1 MNLSPCQSYYQAQ
14 WVCYRLSLDEVG
26 AADECLHDFLD
37 GKPGG
42 KHTKGERAA
51 GLMSLD
57 FWWKP
62 ALLQQLKFASRA
74 LAQVLWAM
82 DDIDRSLLDHLA
94 LHNPEVLRWAIRYSK
109 LFTKTDSQVMRH
121 LRQSVA
127 GHEWD
132 AFLNACDCLLEQLE
146 PFDHLI
152 EQAEQHLKTLSLL
165 ELMSYL
171 SILAYP
177 ALESAEQN
185 TQQSWTVYERIIQR
199 KLQRCSERD
208 FQLTEKI
215 LGKSLKRHLSPLLFP
230 GGGSPEKCIAYLES
244 VAVLIAAMSER
255 LDYEAT
261 INSFC
266 FDSDMHYQ
274 MEPGQSVIYS
284 ASTESASRW
293 KQTEEKSLLLWSYW
307 LRRAIDDFVIA
318 GMADVTIGTPENHEA
333 NRLAWIKAVRSRL
346 LLQTL
351 FGCSDKISLAD
362 GAEVDLHQT
371 LLASELSSAFFVKS
385 YLDAYKRHRSQTE
398 STIAALGQMAWEG
411 LLEGENRFPMTWSEL
426 PAKIKRIRGWTVSQA
441 NPKGD
446 AAAAKNILE
455 FWTADLRQLSAQIK
469 ASPLAPLPRLSE
481 QPFYKIG
488 RYSFQF
494 PWIAGQQNNLVSA
507 ANSLRRLGVRR
518 PELRSE
524 TEQVEFS
531 LAQALRQRA
540 FMVVVGYQPP
550 ILDGNDAGEMD
561 LICHLDGVVLL
572 LEVKSGFIRSSR
584 QEVWLHRTNTLRKAA
599 RQLRRKQH
607 VLQSLLN
614 SDQTLRRD
622 LSLSDANAALPIHA
636 WVVDTSI
643 ECDGEL
649 LDGFRVVSREVMEV
663 ALKDQ
668 KHYLQHLD
676 TEEDA
681 EIQTLYPDGFS
692 AQAFVDVVTNEAVWR
707 DLVTQP
713 SATRLAAKPG
723 NATA

>member
-1 MNLSPCQSYYQAQ
+1 MNQSLCQSYYQAQ
-14 WVCYRLSLDEVG
+14 WARYSLTLDDLA

-37 GKPGG
+37 GKPAG

-51 GLMSLD
+51 GLMSLGI
-57 FWWKP
+57 WWEP
-62 ALLQQLKFASRA
+62 ALLQQSKVASQA
-74 LAQVLWAM
+74 LAQVLWAL
-82 DDIDRSLLDHLA
+82 DDIDRSLLDHLSR
-94 LHNPEVLRWAIRYSK
+94 HNPNVLRWAIRYSK
-109 LFTKTDSQVMRH
+109 LFTKADSPVMTH
-121 LRQSVA
+121 LGKSVE
-127 GHEWD
+127 GHEWE
-132 AFLNACDCLLEQLE
+132 AFLNACNRLVEQLE
-146 PFDHLI
+146 PFDHWI

-171 SILAYP
+171 SILAYS

-230 GGGSPEKCIAYLES
+230 GGGSPEKCIAQLES

-274 MEPGQSVIYS
+274 MEPGQSVIFS
-284 ASTESASRW
+284 SSTKSTSRW

-307 LRRAIDDFVIA
+307 LRRAMDDFVIA

-333 NRLAWIKAVRSRL
+333 NQLAWIKAVRSRL
-346 LLQTL
+346 VLQTL

-398 STIAALGQMAWEG
+398 SPIAALGQMAWEG

-426 PAKIKRIRGWTVSQA
+426 PAKIMRIRGWTVSQA

-446 AAAAKNILE
+446 AVAAKNILE
-455 FWTADLRQLSAQIK
+455 FWTVDLRQLSVQIK
-469 ASPLAPLPRLSE
+469 NAPLTPAPRLSE

-507 ANSLRRLGVRR
+507 VNSLRRIGVRR

-524 TEQVEFS
+524 TEQVELC
-531 LAQALRQRA
+531 LAQALRQRG
-540 FMVVVGYQPP
+540 FKVIVGYQPP

-584 QEVWLHRTNTLRKAA
+584 HEVWLHRTNTLRKAA
-599 RQLRRKQH
+599 RQLRRKQQA
-607 VLQSLLN
+607 LQPLLN
-614 SDQTLRRD
+614 SDHTLRRD
-622 LSLSDANAALPIHA
+622 LNLQDANAALPIHA

-676 TEEDA
+676 TEKDSEV
-681 EIQTLYPDGFS
+681 QTLYPDGFS
-692 AQAFVDVVTNEAVWR
+692 APAFSDVVTNEAVWR
-707 DLVTQP
+707 GLLP
-713 SATRLAAKPG
+713 
-723 NATA
+723 N

>member
-1 MNLSPCQSYYQAQ
+1 MNDTSCTFYYRDQ
-14 WVCYRLSLDEVG
+14 WSRYSAKLNPAAC
-26 AADECLHDFLD
+26 ADECMHDFLD
-37 GKPGG
+37 GKPAG
-42 KHTKGERAA
+42 KHSNRDRAA
-51 GLMSLD
+51 GLSSLG
-57 FWWKP
+57 FWWQP
-62 ALLQQLKFASRA
+62 DLLEQTKLARQA
-74 LAQVLWAM
+74 LAQVLWVL
-82 DDIDRSLLDHLA
+82 DDVEHALLDQLA
-94 LHNPEVLRWAIRYSK
+94 QHNPDLLRWAIRYSK

-121 LRQSVA
+121 LHQSVA

-146 PFDHLI
+146 PFDHWI

-177 ALESAEQN
+177 ALESAEQDA
-185 TQQSWTVYERIIQR
+185 QQSWTVYERIIQR
-199 KLQRCSERD
+199 KLQRCSEWD

-230 GGGSPEKCIAYLES
+230 RGGSPEKCIAHLES

-284 ASTESASRW
+284 SRTESASRW

-333 NRLAWIKAVRSRL
+333 NQLAWIKAVRSRL
-346 LLQTL
+346 VLQTL

-385 YLDAYKRHRSQTE
+385 YLDAYKRHRRQTE
-398 STIAALGQMAWEG
+398 SPIAALGQMAWEG

-426 PAKIKRIRGWTVSQA
+426 PAKIKRIRGWTVSKA

-455 FWTADLRQLSAQIK
+455 FWTVDLRQLSAQIK
-469 ASPLAPLPRLSE
+469 ASPLVPVPRLSE

-507 ANSLRRLGVRR
+507 VNSLRRLGVRR

-531 LAQALRQRA
+531 LAQALRQRG
-540 FMVVVGYQPP
+540 FTVVVGYQPP

-584 QEVWLHRTNTLRKAA
+584 HEVWLHRTNTLRKAA

-622 LSLSDANAALPIHA
+622 LSLPDANAALPIHA

-676 TEEDA
+676 AEDDA

-692 AQAFVDVVTNEAVWR
+692 AQTFVDVVTNEAVWR
-707 DLVTQP
+707 GLL
-713 SATRLAAKPG
+713 SG
-723 NATA
+723 

>member
-1 MNLSPCQSYYQAQ
+1 MNDTPCKSYYQDQ
-14 WVCYRLSLDEVG
+14 WSRYSAKLNP
-26 AADECLHDFLD
+26 AATADECMHDFLD
-37 GKPGG
+37 GKPAG
-42 KHTKGERAA
+42 KHGKRDRAA
-51 GLMSLD
+51 GLLSLD
-57 FWWKP
+57 FWWQP
-62 ALLQQLKFASRA
+62 GLLEQTQLARLV
-74 LAQVLWAM
+74 LAQILWVQ

-94 LHNPEVLRWAIRYSK
+94 QHNPDLLRWAIRYSK

-121 LRQSVA
+121 LGQTVT
-127 GHEWD
+127 GHEWG
-132 AFLNACDCLLEQLE
+132 AFLNACNRLVEQLE
-146 PFDHLI
+146 PFDDLI
-152 EQAEQHLKTLSLL
+152 AQAEQHLKTLSLL

-177 ALESAEQN
+177 ALESVEQN
-185 TQQSWTVYERIIQR
+185 TQQSWAVYERIIQR

-230 GGGSPEKCIAYLES
+230 GGGSPEKCIAHLES

-261 INSFC
+261 IDSFC

-274 MEPGQSVIYS
+274 MEQGQPVIFSV
-284 ASTESASRW
+284 STESASRW

-307 LRRAIDDFVIA
+307 LRRAMDDFVIA

-333 NRLAWIKAVRSRL
+333 NQWAWIKAVRSRL
-346 LLQTL
+346 VMQTL
-351 FGCSDKISLAD
+351 FGCSDKILLAD

-385 YLDAYKRHRSQTE
+385 YLEVYKRNRSHAE

-411 LLEGENRFPMTWSEL
+411 LLEGENGFPMTWSEL

-441 NPKGD
+441 NPTGD
-446 AAAAKNILE
+446 AVAAKNILE
-455 FWTADLRQLSAQIK
+455 FWTVDLRQLSAQIK
-469 ASPLAPLPRLSE
+469 ASPLVPVPRLSE

-507 ANSLRRLGVRR
+507 VNSLRRIGVRR

-524 TEQVEFS
+524 TEQVELC
-531 LAQALRQRA
+531 LAQALRQRG
-540 FMVVVGYQPP
+540 FKVIVGYQPP

-584 QEVWLHRTNTLRKAA
+584 HEVWLHRTNTLRKAA
-599 RQLRRKQH
+599 RQLRRKQQA
-607 VLQSLLN
+607 LQPLLN
-614 SDQTLRRD
+614 SDHTLRRD
-622 LSLSDANAALPIHA
+622 LNLQDANAALPIHA

-668 KHYLQHLD
+668 KHYLQPLD
-676 TEEDA
+676 AEDDA

-692 AQAFVDVVTNEAVWR
+692 AQAFVDAVTNEAVWR
-707 DLVTQP
+707 GLLP
-713 SATRLAAKPG
+713 K
-723 NATA
+723 

>member
-1 MNLSPCQSYYQAQ
+1 MNQSLCQSYYQAQ
-14 WVCYRLSLDEVG
+14 WARYSVTLDDLA

-37 GKPGG
+37 GKPAG
-42 KHTKGERAA
+42 KHTKGERAV

-57 FWWKP
+57 FWWEP
-62 ALLQQLKFASRA
+62 ALLQQSRIASQA

-109 LFTKTDSQVMRH
+109 LFTNSDSQVMRH

-177 ALESAEQN
+177 ALESAEQDA
-185 TQQSWTVYERIIQR
+185 QQSWTVYERIIQR

-230 GGGSPEKCIAYLES
+230 GGGSPEKCIAHLES

-307 LRRAIDDFVIA
+307 LRRAMDDFVIA

-333 NRLAWIKAVRSRL
+333 NQLAWIKAVRSRL
-346 LLQTL
+346 VLQTL

-385 YLDAYKRHRSQTE
+385 YLDAYKRHRHQTE
-398 STIAALGQMAWEG
+398 SPIAALGQMAWEG

-426 PAKIKRIRGWTVSQA
+426 PAKIKRIRGWTVSKA

-446 AAAAKNILE
+446 AAAAKNILG
-455 FWTADLRQLSAQIK
+455 FWTVDLRQLSAQIK
-469 ASPLAPLPRLSE
+469 KTPLAPVPRLSE
-481 QPFYKIG
+481 QPYYKIG

-507 ANSLRRLGVRR
+507 VNSLRRIGVRR

-531 LAQALRQRA
+531 LAQALRQRG
-540 FMVVVGYQPP
+540 FTVVVGYQPP

-561 LICHLDGVVLL
+561 LICYLDGVVLL

-584 QEVWLHRTNTLRKAA
+584 HEVWLHRTNTLRKAA

-622 LSLSDANAALPIHA
+622 LSLPDANAALPIHA

-676 TEEDA
+676 AEDDA

-692 AQAFVDVVTNEAVWR
+692 AQAFVDVIINDAVWR
-707 DLVTQP
+707 GLL
-713 SATRLAAKPG
+713 SG
-723 NATA
+723 